1 MLIVISITISTAKIL
16 RFENGEERRCPQ
28 GSVLNVA
35 RRLNA
40 AMKINFCVKRAQQN
54 QRLILLLSLKI
65 VHAARA
71 EPHLKAVPVHGIVR
85 RVDPNA
91 KEFPAVSG
99 INILRGANSAV

>member
-1 MLIVISITISTAKIL
+1 MLIAISITRSTAKIL

-71 EPHLKAVPVHGIVR
+71 EPHLKAAPVHGIVR
-85 RVDPNA
+85 RVEPNA
-91 KEFPAVSG
+91 KEFPAVSE